1 MLPRP
6 GRRPSPA
13 GAVGRTTPATGS
25 PVVRIRPTP
34 GEGLRIFRRMQPAR
48 RLVIPALLVFLPTL
62 LADASAPVVA
72 DGEPAQRRNQVVETV
87 ERAKPAVV
95 SVRTTQRVAR
105 SLFDWDDLVLREE
118 PAEVEGGLGSGVIF
132 HPAGFVITN
141 AHVIAHASSLFVEQ
155 VSTAGGSVGRRALP
169 FAVDL
174 TNDLAILRI
183 VPLEGATS
191 PETFPFLS
199 LGRSDD
205 LLLGETVIAVGNP
218 FKLGLSVSTG
228 VVAGLNRSLRLGR
241 RTFDDFVQVS
251 APINPGNSGGALLDV
266 TGRWIGV
273 TTAIYSRV
281 YGAEGIAFAIPADRV
296 RRLVGTAFRRRV
308 LTGDWVGLDEAEG
321 PAAAAAVKAVF
332 PRGPAAGTGIEAG
345 DVILSVNGALTPTL
359 YDYSMAMLALPAG
372 SVVRLGLVR
381 AGRELPTPVS
391 LALTPVPTDALS
403 LEHLGLLASDVAA
416 YEGGVVVRSVEAGGP
431 AERLGLRT
439 GDVIRA
445 LGSWRVRHTDDLL
458 VFLQMVKS
466 DDLVDVVAQRPPA
479 DGSGQPVRNLTGRL
493 RAR

>member
-1 MLPRP
+1 MTL
-6 GRRPSPA
+6 A
-13 GAVGRTTPATGS
+13 
-25 PVVRIRPTP
+25 IRP
-34 GEGLRIFRRMQPAR
+34 LH
-48 RLVIPALLVFLPTL
+48 LVVPALL
-62 LADASAPVVA
+62 LAVGVGPRPAAA
-72 DGEPAQRRNQVVETV
+72 DGDPEVRRNQIVRTV

-95 SVRTTQRVAR
+95 SIRTTQRVAR

-141 AHVIAHASSLFVEQ
+141 AHVIAHASSLFVELSGAQ
-155 VSTAGGSVGRRALP
+155 GESISRRAAP

-183 VPLEGATS
+183 APQEGAA
-191 PETFPFLS
+191 PGETFPHLS

-205 LLLGETVIAVGNP
+205 LMLGESVIAVGNP

-308 LTGDWVGLDEAEG
+308 LTGDWLGLDEADD
-321 PAAAAAVKAVF
+321 PAGAALVKAVF
-332 PRGPAAGTGIEAG
+332 PQGPAVGTGVEVG
-345 DVILSVNGALTPTL
+345 DVIESVNGAATPTL
-359 YDYSMAMLALPAG
+359 YDYAMALLPLPSG
-372 SVVRLGLVR
+372 SPVRLGLRRKGGPAPGV
-381 AGRELPTPVS
+381 ATVT
-391 LALTPVPTDALS
+391 LTPVPTDELARAR
-403 LEHLGLLASDVAA
+403 LGLIASDVAS
-416 YEGGVVVRSVEAGGP
+416 YEGGVVVRSVEPGGP
-431 AERLGLRT
+431 AEKLGLKVA
-439 GDVIRA
+439 DVIRA
-445 LGSWRVRHTDDLL
+445 LGRWKIRNTDDLL
-458 VFLQMVKS
+458 VFLQVVKPG
-466 DDLVDVVAQRPPA
+466 DLVDVVAQRPSPLGEDA
-479 DGSGQPVRNLTGRL
+479 PPRSLQGRL